1 MTDRRGSF
9 LICDDLQIA
18 LNGKFTI
25 YGVYTSDIVI
35 PADPLHI
42 NQLVVVF
49 YVETPITKPFKRLVL
64 QVSVPGE
71 SAPRQFD
78 ATPTLQMPPSG
89 PPQRTKIAYRL
100 PFLLQSVVLHPGPIE
115 MKVLHEE
122 GELEVGQQWI
132 VTVAQA
138 QAMLMPAGRA

>member
-1 MTDRRGSF
+1 MTDRRGFF
-9 LICDDLQIA
+9 LICDDLQVA

-25 YGVYTSDIVI
+25 YGAYTSDIII
-35 PADPLHI
+35 PADPIHI

-71 SAPRQFD
+71 STPRQLD
-78 ATPTLQMPPSG
+78 ATPTLQMPPSA
-89 PPQRTKIAYRL
+89 PLQRTTIAYRL
-100 PFLLQSVVLHPGPIE
+100 PFLLQSVLLHPGPIE

-122 GELEVGQQWI
+122 GELEVGKQWV
-132 VTVAQA
+132 VTVTQA

>member
-1 MTDRRGSF
+1 MTDRRAFF

-25 YGVYTSDIVI
+25 HGAYTSDIII
-35 PADPLHI
+35 PSESLAI
-42 NQLVVVF
+42 NQLIVVF

-71 SAPRQFD
+71 SVPRQLD
-78 ATPTLQMPPSG
+78 ATPTLQIPPSAA
-89 PPQRTKIAYRL
+89 PQRTKVAYRL

-122 GELEVGQQWI
+122 GELEAGKQWV

-138 QAMLMPAGRA
+138 QAMLLPAGRA